1 MVAWE
6 VLESQSSYLDGKE
19 GDLFSMILRV
29 RYRNKVNVRI
39 PNLCDFVVFI
49 PFCQVLEGTN
59 AIRDAL
65 TSKADPVYG
74 LTTMHASLRLF
85 YSDAPPTPED
95 EEIKAATYAFGL
107 MALGKFILRLPAEI
121 AEEEIPRLKG
131 TLITVRP
138 FIYIFLLRCRFFFF
152 SRPGIKRQ
160 IIFDCPRICCGIH
173 HRSTARF
180 TR

>member
-1 MVAWE
+1 MC
-6 VLESQSSYLDGKE
+6 Y
-19 GDLFSMILRV
+19 FS
-29 RYRNKVNVRI
+29 
-39 PNLCDFVVFI
+39 FFI

-59 AIRDAL
+59 TIRDAL

-85 YSDAPPTPED
+85 YSEAPPTPED

-138 FIYIFLLRCRFFFF
+138 FLYISVILTPL
-152 SRPGIKRQ
+152 PT
-160 IIFDCPRICCGIH
+160 IFHI
-173 HRSTARF
+173 
-180 TR
+180 